1 MPRILKLYPNAHLQI
16 VGDGK
21 GIERLKFKIK
31 EKKLENK
38 VELTG
43 SLYGDDLRLRYSS
56 CDIYTSASKNE
67 AFNLPILEAMAWWQ
81 ACITIKYS
89 ST

>member
-1 MPRILKLYPNAHLQI
+1 ME
-16 VGDGK
+16 K

-67 AFNLPILEAMAWWQ
+67 AFNLPILEAMAWASPYYYQ
-81 ACITIKYS
+81 IFQDSKN
-89 ST
+89 